1 MPRPALER
9 YTIRLLIK
17 HPDLSPEEI
26 GDRVGLTPNYFWKRG
41 EPRRTLTGT
50 ALGGIRTETMWSH
63 VTRTEG
69 RRHFFAGL
77 RDLVRHLQPRHRFLK
92 QWTAEGGRV
101 SLIVHLP
108 GDINMGDDLE
118 PETLQLMSELG
129 IGLGVEVF
137 PRFK

>member
-1 MPRPALER
+1 
-9 YTIRLLIK
+9 
-17 HPDLSPEEI
+17 
-26 GDRVGLTPNYFWKRG
+26 
-41 EPRRTLTGT
+41 
-50 ALGGIRTETMWSH
+50 MWSH

-69 RRHFFAGL
+69 RCHFFAGP

-137 PRFK
+137 PRFKPVCSNEKRRTRSVNCWYRERV